1 MGILEFFPMI
11 ADVKES
17 YRRFREK
24 GADRAGAIEKVKN
37 EFAMELLDK
46 DDGPQV
52 WIGLAE
58 ATGRRRELTEELLQK
73 AEAAF
78 TSLSDSFPATK
89 SVLRAKMK
97 TVCDPSKFGPE
108 AKYRQRTAFRVDW
121 KIGDTFAY
129 RIVGES
135 MKAHGLD
142 GWYII
147 CRKVHDFVYSED
159 CCVQG
164 MYYSLCPPNELPQT
178 AEDLERL
185 GYVPLLQ
192 INDDHY
198 LFMGKVWVNSKNAVK
213 KTFFIKIGNF
223 PEVAPPAHEYA
234 VTNGPHISVDQL
246 VGFVDDSYF
255 WCLERDVLEGYLKN
269 GNKPAVQRNSPDLY
283 S

>member
-11 ADVKES
+11 ADIKES
-17 YRRFREK
+17 YRRSREK
-24 GADRAGAIEKVKN
+24 GADRAGAIETVKN
-37 EFAMELLDK
+37 EFAKELLDK
-46 DDGPQV
+46 DDGSQV

-58 ATGRRRELTEELLQK
+58 ATGRKRELTEELLQK
-73 AEAAF
+73 AETAF
-78 TSLSDSFPATK
+78 VALEESFPEAK
-89 SVLRAKMK
+89 SVLRAKKK
-97 TVCDPSKFGPE
+97 TVCDPSKLGPE
-108 AKYRQRTAFRVDW
+108 AKYRQKRAFRVDW
-121 KIGDTFAY
+121 QIGDTFAY

-213 KTFFIKIGNF
+213 KTFFKMIGNF
-223 PEVAPPAHEYA
+223 PEVAPPAHEY
-234 VTNGPHISVDQL
+234 VTTNGPHISMDQL
-246 VGFVDDSYF
+246 AGHGDSSCF
-255 WCLERDVLEGYLKN
+255 WYLERDVLDGYLKN
-269 GNKPAVQRNSPDLY
+269 GIKPAEQRDSQV
-283 S
+283 